1 MNENRMIVRGGS
13 RVVVGTSDRATRAG
27 IRLALTAEGI
37 DVCAE
42 AGSVPELLAAVRRET
57 PDVCILDVD
66 LPEAGIHTAAELA
79 AWVPKVATVLLT
91 NHVSE
96 KQFLAAVRVGVA
108 GYLQKSIAPAAL
120 ASVVY
125 AVMRGEPAIPRSLVV
140 ALIDGYRQRP
150 VRRALE
156 VPSGRYVDLT
166 GREWEAL
173 DFMLEGLSTK
183 SIADRLSISEVT
195 VRRHIS
201 AVLRK
206 LDVATRADAL
216 KLLRSA

>member
-1 MNENRMIVRGGS
+1 
-13 RVVVGTSDRATRAG
+13 
-27 IRLALTAEGI
+27 
-37 DVCAE
+37 
-42 AGSVPELLAAVRRET
+42 
-57 PDVCILDVD
+57 
-66 LPEAGIHTAAELA
+66 
-79 AWVPKVATVLLT
+79 VLLT